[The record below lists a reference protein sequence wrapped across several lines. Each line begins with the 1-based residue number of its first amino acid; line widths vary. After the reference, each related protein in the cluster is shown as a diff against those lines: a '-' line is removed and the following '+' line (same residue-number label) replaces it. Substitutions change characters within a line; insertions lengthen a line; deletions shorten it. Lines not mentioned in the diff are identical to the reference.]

1 MELLMGKYEKK
12 LKSLGVILPNAP
24 APAANYVP
32 FVKVDSLVY
41 VSGQISL
48 GPNGL
53 IKGILGKDM
62 AVEQGKLAA
71 RQCAI
76 NLLAQVKVACDG
88 DLDRLTQVIKLGGFV
103 NSTPNFFDQPS
114 IIDGAS
120 DFLVEILGENGRH
133 ARTAVGAILPLG
145 VAVEIDGI
153 FFIK

>member
-1 MELLMGKYEKK
+1 MGKYEKK

-32 FVKVDSLVY
+32 FVKIDSLVY

-88 DLDRLTQVIKLGGFV
+88 DLYRLTQVIKLGGFV

-114 IIDGAS
+114 IINGAS

-153 FFIK
+153 FSIK

>member
-32 FVKVDSLVY
+32 FVKIDSLVY

-103 NSTPNFFDQPS
+103 NSTPNFFEQPS
-114 IIDGAS
+114 IINGAS

-145 VAVEIDGI
+145 VAVEIDWI
-153 FFIK
+153 FSIK

>member
-32 FVKVDSLVY
+32 FVKIDSLVY

-114 IIDGAS
+114 IINGAS

>member
-1 MELLMGKYEKK
+1 MGLLMGKYEKK
-12 LKSLGVILPNAP
+12 LKSLGVILPDAP

-32 FVKVDSLVY
+32 FVKIDSLVY

-53 IKGILGKDM
+53 IKGVLGKDM

-103 NSTPNFFDQPS
+103 NSTPNFFEQPS
-114 IIDGAS
+114 IINGAS

-153 FFIK
+153 FSIK

>member
-1 MELLMGKYEKK
+1 MGKYEKK
-12 LKSLGVILPNAP
+12 LKALGVILPNAP

-32 FVKVDSLVY
+32 FVKIDSLVY

-53 IKGILGKDM
+53 IKGVLGKDM

-103 NSTPNFFDQPS
+103 NSTPNFFEQPS
-114 IIDGAS
+114 IINGAS

-153 FFIK
+153 FSIK

>member
-1 MELLMGKYEKK
+1 MGLLMGKYEKK

-32 FVKVDSLVY
+32 FVKIDSLVY

-103 NSTPNFFDQPS
+103 NSTPNFFEQPS
-114 IIDGAS
+114 IINGAS
-120 DFLVEILGENGRH
+120 DFLIEILGENGRH

-153 FFIK
+153 FSIK

>member
-1 MELLMGKYEKK
+1 MGLLMGKYEKK

-32 FVKVDSLVY
+32 FVKIDSLVY

-53 IKGILGKDM
+53 IKGVLGKDM

-103 NSTPNFFDQPS
+103 NSTPNFFKQPS
-114 IIDGAS
+114 IINGAS

-153 FFIK
+153 FSIK

>member
-1 MELLMGKYEKK
+1 MGLLMGKYEKK

-32 FVKVDSLVY
+32 FVKIDSLVY

-53 IKGILGKDM
+53 IKGVLGKAM

-103 NSTPNFFDQPS
+103 NSTPNFFEQPG
-114 IIDGAS
+114 IINGAS

-153 FFIK
+153 FSIK

>member
-153 FFIK
+153 FSIK

>member
-1 MELLMGKYEKK
+1 MGLLMGNYEKK

-32 FVKVDSLVY
+32 FVKIDSLVY

-103 NSTPNFFDQPS
+103 NSTPNFFEQPS
-114 IIDGAS
+114 IINGAS

-153 FFIK
+153 FSIK

>member
-1 MELLMGKYEKK
+1 MGEYEKK

-32 FVKVDSLVY
+32 FVKIDSLVY

-53 IKGILGKDM
+53 IKGILGKGM

-88 DLDRLTQVIKLGGFV
+88 DLDRLTQVVKLGGFV

-114 IIDGAS
+114 IINGAS

-153 FFIK
+153 FSIKQ

>member
-1 MELLMGKYEKK
+1 MGNYEKK

-32 FVKVDSLVY
+32 FVKIDSLVY

-103 NSTPNFFDQPS
+103 NSTPNFFEQPS
-114 IIDGAS
+114 IINGAS

-153 FFIK
+153 FSIK